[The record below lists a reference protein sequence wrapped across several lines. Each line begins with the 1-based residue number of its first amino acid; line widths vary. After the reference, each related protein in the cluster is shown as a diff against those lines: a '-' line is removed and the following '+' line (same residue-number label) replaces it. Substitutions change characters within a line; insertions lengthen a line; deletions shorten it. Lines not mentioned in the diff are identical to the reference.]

1 MLYNKSELSNF
12 CKTALMAQGV
22 SEKNAQVTTAL
33 LIEAD
38 EMGIHSHGV
47 KNLHKYI
54 EKIRLG
60 KLNPACQIEVISDMP
75 GCAVLDAHNSI
86 GMVSGYRGMKLA
98 MEKARKTGIGYV
110 CVRNSCHFGAGG
122 VYSNLAAREGMFGI
136 AMSNT
141 DPNMAIPGTIG
152 MTIGNNPFSYA
163 YPKENGQSVFLDIAL
178 SATAALKINKAK
190 QAHEQIPNTWLID
203 DHGNATTDPSWYG
216 NGGALQPIAAYKG
229 YGLSVMVEAL
239 TAMMSGGCTCRD
251 VPSWC
256 FNLDSYNHVCHAFLA
271 FDIAAITGEQNFLN
285 AASTYEKYLKSAKTK
300 DERTTVMMPGEIE
313 WNNIQAA
320 EVGIDLPLDVVSEL
334 DMLKEMVAEK
344 T

>member
-1 MLYNKSELSNF
+1 MLFRSGDHTY
-12 CKTALMAQGV
+12 
-22 SEKNAQVTTAL
+22 
-33 LIEAD
+33 
-38 EMGIHSHGV
+38 
-47 KNLHKYI
+47 
-54 EKIRLG
+54 
-60 KLNPACQIEVISDMP
+60 
-75 GCAVLDAHNSI
+75 AVLDAHNSI

-344 T
+344 S

>member
-136 AMSNT
+136 A
-141 DPNMAIPGTIG
+141 
-152 MTIGNNPFSYA
+152 
-163 YPKENGQSVFLDIAL
+163 E
-178 SATAALKINKAK
+178 
-190 QAHEQIPNTWLID
+190 
-203 DHGNATTDPSWYG
+203 
-216 NGGALQPIAAYKG
+216 
-229 YGLSVMVEAL
+229 
-239 TAMMSGGCTCRD
+239 
-251 VPSWC
+251 
-256 FNLDSYNHVCHAFLA
+256 
-271 FDIAAITGEQNFLN
+271 
-285 AASTYEKYLKSAKTK
+285 
-300 DERTTVMMPGEIE
+300 
-313 WNNIQAA
+313 
-320 EVGIDLPLDVVSEL
+320 
-334 DMLKEMVAEK
+334 
-344 T
+344 

>member
-203 DHGNATTDPSWYG
+203 DHGNATTD
-216 NGGALQPIAAYKG
+216 
-229 YGLSVMVEAL
+229 GLSVMVEAL

-344 T
+344 S

>member
-216 NGGALQPIAAYKG
+216 IQHSP
-229 YGLSVMVEAL
+229 
-239 TAMMSGGCTCRD
+239 TAIDIRFKKVSGDICR
-251 VPSWC
+251 
-256 FNLDSYNHVCHAFLA
+256 N
-271 FDIAAITGEQNFLN
+271 ITRIITGSEHILRHSQICSFKFSVFHLCT
-285 AASTYEKYLKSAKTK
+285 S
-300 DERTTVMMPGEIE
+300 
-313 WNNIQAA
+313 IQLT
-320 EVGIDLPLDVVSEL
+320 DNLS
-334 DMLKEMVAEK
+334 
-344 T
+344 

>member
-1 MLYNKSELSNF
+1 M
-12 CKTALMAQGV
+12 
-22 SEKNAQVTTAL
+22 
-33 LIEAD
+33 
-38 EMGIHSHGV
+38 
-47 KNLHKYI
+47 
-54 EKIRLG
+54 
-60 KLNPACQIEVISDMP
+60 
-75 GCAVLDAHNSI
+75 CATVAN
-86 GMVSGYRGMKLA
+86 
-98 MEKARKTGIGYV
+98 
-110 CVRNSCHFGAGG
+110 FGAGG

-313 WNNIQAA
+313 WNIYRLQKSA
-320 EVGIDLPLDVVSEL
+320 LTFLLMSYL
-334 DMLKEMVAEK
+334 SWTCSKK
-344 T
+344 W